1 MRFRT
6 LTRVGMAAVASLLTV
21 QAAGAQTWYNATTPN
36 NVGSNAAPF
45 WNKVSNDNSG
55 GVCNLGAVLMGI
67 ATNAGCS
74 NEVPTNLLPL
84 SNVQQLPGV
93 SGSTRGAFLAANAN
107 FKTPA
112 SFMMSAGMYQFT
124 LFGKIA
130 KFATSTSGASPRYGT
145 YTVNSLGQRVLS
157 EIVLAPGASMTFS
170 SSSSFGFWLG
180 AFAPNPGGGNL
191 NVYFSDM
198 ATCQVST
205 ALVGCGSVSAASQ
218 QFALFTGSL
227 SGASAISGGVVQ
239 AQTGDRFWLGGEDD
253 ASAGSDRDYND
264 VVGSFTAVPEPAS
277 MALFGTGLLGV
288 LAVGRRRRK

>member
-21 QAAGAQTWYNATTPN
+21 QAAGAQSWYNATTPN

-45 WNKVSNDNSG
+45 WNKISNDNSG

-84 SNVQQLPGV
+84 SNIQQLPGV
-93 SGSTRGAFLAANAN
+93 SGTTRGAFLGGANV
-107 FKTPA
+107 KTPA
-112 SFMMSAGMYQFT
+112 SFMMSAGLYQFT

-170 SSSSFGFWLG
+170 SSQSFGFWLG
-180 AFAPNPGGGNL
+180 AFAPSAGSGALNL
-191 NVYFSDM
+191 YFSDM
-198 ATCQVST
+198 ATCSVTT
-205 ALVGCGSVSAASQ
+205 ALVGCGSVSPASQ

-227 SGASAISGGVVQ
+227 SGASAISGGVIQ
-239 AQTGDRFWLGGEDD
+239 AQTGDQFWLGGEDD
-253 ASAGSDRDYND
+253 ATARSDRDYND